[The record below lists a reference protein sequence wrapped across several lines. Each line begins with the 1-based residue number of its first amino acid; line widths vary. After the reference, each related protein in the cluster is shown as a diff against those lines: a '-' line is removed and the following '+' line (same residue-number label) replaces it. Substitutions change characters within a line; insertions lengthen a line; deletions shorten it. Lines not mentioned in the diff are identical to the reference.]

1 MLFTNSARKYSKL
14 ANSLPLHPR
23 PHPHFVPTLQAAE
36 PTNTRIPL
44 PLSSPKNVVVLGAGL
59 VSRPLIKYFA
69 RDPMMN
75 IKIITNNMENIKDL
89 NGNNI
94 HSLIQDLRDK
104 EQLKDS
110 IEKSDLVISLLP
122 RHRHIDVANA
132 CLEVKRNLVT
142 PSYTTPDILQLDQQ
156 AREKGILIMNEL
168 GLAPGIDHMLSKR
181 ICDEVENNG
190 GKVTAYNSWTG
201 GLPTPKSVD
210 NPMGYKFTWDPEG
223 VLMNIWNPIKFIENS
238 NLFYS
243 NGGEI
248 MKFLR
253 PVNILDGLEL
263 EGYPNRDS
271 TKYIE
276 LYNIPHAKTVLR
288 GTLRF
293 KGYYRVLDSFLKMGL
308 LTRNSLKFEVP
319 DRRMSFRAFIDKTLK
334 QNYPSLVG
342 STEEVLLRVLEGN
355 EKSLA
360 DLVTLGLLSES
371 PIDTGTTPVQIL
383 SSFMAKWYHLKPGD
397 RDWAVTIQRVEIEW
411 AEGSKSRMVA
421 MYSLLGGD
429 MSIGE
434 DTAMAVSVGLPTAIA
449 AKLVLR
455 GEINEVGVHYPLTPN
470 FYKPILKELEE
481 EGLEFSNISYPL
493 FT

>member
-1 MLFTNSARKYSKL
+1 MLLTNSARKYSNL
-14 ANSLPLHPR
+14 ANSLLHPR
-23 PHPHFVPTLQAAE
+23 PHPHFVPTLQVAE
-36 PTNTRIPL
+36 PTSTRIPL
-44 PLSSPKNVVVLGAGL
+44 PLTSPKNVVVFGAGL

-69 RDPMMN
+69 RDPMVN
-75 IKIITNNMENIKDL
+75 IKIITKNVENIRDFT
-89 NGNNI
+89 GNNI
-94 HSLIQDLRDK
+94 HSLIMDLRDK
-104 EQLKDS
+104 EELEEFID
-110 IEKSDLVISLLP
+110 KSDLVVSLLP
-122 RHRHIDVANA
+122 RRMHIDVANA
-132 CLEVKRNLVT
+132 CLERKRNLVT
-142 PSYTTPDILQLDQQ
+142 PSYTTPEILKLDKQ
-156 AREKGILIMNEL
+156 ARKKGVLILNEL

-253 PVNILDGLEL
+253 PINILDGLEL

-293 KGYYRVLDSFLKMGL
+293 RGYYRALESFLKIGL
-308 LTRNSLKFEVP
+308 LTRNPLKWEVS
-319 DRRMSFRAFIDKTLK
+319 DGRMSFREFIDKLLK
-334 QNYPSLVG
+334 QNYPALTG
-342 STEEVLLRVLEGN
+342 STEEVLLRVLEGDQ
-355 EKSLA
+355 KSLA
-360 DLVTLGLLSES
+360 DLKTLGLLSES
-371 PIDTGTTPVQIL
+371 PIDAGSTAVQIL
-383 SSFMAKWYHLKPGD
+383 SSFMAKWYNLKPGD

-429 MSIGE
+429 KSLGE

-455 GEINEVGVHYPLTPN
+455 GEINEIGVHYPLTPN
-470 FYKPILKELEE
+470 IYRPILKELEE

-493 FT
+493 F